1 MPAYL
6 LFPELCLENIGSVPD
21 GPHFLQPS
29 FHSRQPDLHLVPFG
43 LVSLTVPE
51 HRVQLRLP
59 LHHFRVHFVPVLP
72 QLRNCNN
79 NRTDVPFSYDLCA
92 TIFAFV
98 PISSTICTFSCVAVS
113 KRSSVIHTVV
123 EKLEIAAC
131 FVKGKNFKGS
141 DSKSRYLKKLFYRK
155 FILYRDL

>member
-98 PISSTICTFSCVAVS
+98 PISSTICIYLLVCRCIKTV
-113 KRSSVIHTVV
+113 KRDTHCRWKARDCRVFRKRQ
-123 EKLEIAAC
+123 E
-131 FVKGKNFKGS
+131 FYGK
-141 DSKSRYLKKLFYRK
+141 RLKISLP
-155 FILYRDL
+155 